1 MHPSEAN
8 LALYAGGE
16 LGLWARMRMAR
27 HVSRCEGCSRQVEEY
42 RGIREWMQSQDGMP
56 ARVDWGPLAAE
67 LKANIRLG
75 LAAGQCVAPAPQVPR
90 PVSAWRAAV
99 VLPILLLLVVGWW
112 LQSWAPPALP
122 AGKSAGPRGLVLT
135 ASPRA
140 IELQQDDRAFA
151 LLSPRSAEVTF
162 SVSGQGARSRYVDS
176 ETGYVTISHVYT
188 Q

>member
-1 MHPSEAN
+1 MHPSEPN

-16 LGLWARMRMAR
+16 LGLWARLRIAR
-27 HVSRCEGCSRQVEEY
+27 HLRRCDRCSRQVEEF
-42 RGIREWMQSQDGMP
+42 RGIRQWMHSQDGMP
-56 ARVDWGPLAAE
+56 ADIDWGPLAAE

-75 LAAGQCVAPAPQVPR
+75 LAAGQCVAPTPQVVTSVIP
-90 PVSAWRAAV
+90 WRAAV
-99 VLPILLLLVVGWW
+99 VLPVLLVVIVGWW
-112 LQSWAPPALP
+112 LQSWAPPVLP
-122 AGKSAGPRGLVLT
+122 AAKSTASRGLVLT

-140 IELQQDDRAFA
+140 IELQQGDRAFA

-162 SVSGQGARSRYVDS
+162 SASGQGARSRYVDS

>member
-16 LGLWARMRMAR
+16 LGLWARMRMAG
-27 HVSRCEGCSRQVEEY
+27 HVSCCEVCSRQVEEF

-56 ARVDWGPLAAE
+56 AGIDWGPLAAE

-75 LAAGQCVAPAPQVPR
+75 LAAGQCVALAPQVVR
-90 PVSAWRAAV
+90 PVSGWRAAV
-99 VLPILLLLVVGWW
+99 VLPILLVVVVGWW

-122 AGKSAGPRGLVLT
+122 AAKSAGPRGLVLT

-176 ETGYVTISHVYT
+176 ETGYVTISHVST